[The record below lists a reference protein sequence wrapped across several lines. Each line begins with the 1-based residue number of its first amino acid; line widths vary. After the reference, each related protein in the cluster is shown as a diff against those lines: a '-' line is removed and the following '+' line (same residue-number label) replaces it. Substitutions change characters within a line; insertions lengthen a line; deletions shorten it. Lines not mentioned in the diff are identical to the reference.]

1 MGWHNAPVPA
11 RRPAPALVAPVLA
24 VLAVLA
30 ILALAAVLVVRALE
44 VGPFAPGPQGRN
56 HFADRAAYVDP
67 GSKARAAADRARA
80 DGDLATAEQLD
91 VLASVPS
98 GIWLTPEQHPVGAVG
113 AYATEVVARA
123 DELDEVPVLVLYGVP
138 ERDCVGRLSAGG
150 LPPEDY
156 PLWVGEVATALGSAV
171 GPSVVVLEPDALATA
186 EECERR
192 DERVDQLGAAVDLLA
207 DAGVTTYV
215 DAGHSDWIPARAMAR
230 LLEEVGVAR
239 VRGFATN
246 VANYQRDADEQAY
259 ARMLDELLPGA
270 QHWVIDRGRNGE
282 GATEEWC
289 NPVEPTLGQ
298 RPGFVDDGSGLD
310 AYLWV
315 KPPGE
320 SDGTCG
326 GGPEAGEFWP
336 DGALRLLR

>member
-1 MGWHNAPVPA
+1 MPA
-11 RRPAPALVAPVLA
+11 RRPAPALVAVAALVALALLA
-24 VLAVLA
+24 VT
-30 ILALAAVLVVRALE
+30 AVLVVRGLE

-56 HFADRAAYVDP
+56 HFADRATYVDP
-67 GSKARAAADRARA
+67 DSKARAAATRARA
-80 DGDLATAEQLD
+80 DGDLELADRLD
-91 VLASVPS
+91 ELASVPS
-98 GIWLTPEQHPVGAVG
+98 GIWLTPEQHPIGAVG
-113 AYATEVVARA
+113 AYVTGLVSSA
-123 DELDEVPVLVLYGVP
+123 DERDEVPLLVLYGVP
-138 ERDCVGRLSAGG
+138 ERDCAGLLSAGG

-156 PLWVGEVATALGSAV
+156 PVWVGEVAAALGTAV
-171 GPSVVVLEPDALATA
+171 GPAVVVLEPDALATA
-186 EECERR
+186 EECGRR

-230 LLEEVGVAR
+230 MLEEVGVAR

-259 ARMLDELLPGA
+259 ARTLDELLPAA
-270 QHWVIDRGRNGE
+270 QHWVVDRGRNGN
-282 GATEEWC
+282 GATDEWC
-289 NPVEPTLGQ
+289 NPPESTLGQ

-326 GGPEAGEFWP
+326 GGPPAGEFWAE
-336 DGALRLLR
+336 GALRLLR